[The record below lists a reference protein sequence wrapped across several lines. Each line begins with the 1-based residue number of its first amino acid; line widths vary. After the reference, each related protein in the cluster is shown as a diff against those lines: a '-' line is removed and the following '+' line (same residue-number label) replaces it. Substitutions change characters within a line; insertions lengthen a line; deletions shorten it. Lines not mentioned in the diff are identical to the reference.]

1 MEMMVLFL
9 VLIAFAVAAPRYGAD
24 SRTTL
29 GASRATRPPTWS
41 PCVAGCRRPGP
52 ADGGRDTRRSGS
64 VRRSRNMVDGST
76 EDRRSAAAE

>member
-29 GASRATRPPTWS
+29 GASRATPAADL
-41 PCVAGCRRPGP
+41 VALCRRLSAPAPLTGDGTPAGPGRS
-52 ADGGRDTRRSGS
+52 GGRVT
-64 VRRSRNMVDGST
+64 
-76 EDRRSAAAE
+76 